1 MCTLRNHIGRLRV
14 LKLSVVILACFAVA
28 PRISAQRSLT
38 LEECLGIARAN
49 SIGLRLEEHAA
60 RAAELSASELGTTGL
75 PQVKAVGA
83 ASYAPESR
91 SFGYDPAISNGGQ
104 LAGQAVIQQ
113 SVYDGGVRALKSD
126 QIQLEIERLTHERR
140 AVDRDLVYTVSAFF
154 VDALRASE
162 EAAIQA
168 ASVRQLTEYLELVRQ
183 MMRGGNAGQ
192 TDVLKTEV
200 QLDNARIALEKASEE
215 GVLAKAS
222 LAESMGIP
230 GDTTFVPSGVLEDPE
245 AAAEPTVSVDSAAT
259 IDLRMA
265 GLEAQKAVLDVEMA
279 QRERLPAVSFSGD
292 AGVLSSLDNLRL
304 PPGERVTGLG
314 YSIGVLVELPL
325 FTWGSIG
332 LRVEQRQLAAE
343 SQRLRLEQ
351 LKRTLRTEVNGVRAQ
366 MQTARSALRT
376 LKGTLRSAEDAY
388 LLTKSKFA
396 GGGTLS
402 IEVLSAQQLLADT
415 RTARLHSLAEWHT
428 LKARLAQ
435 LTAQ

>member
-1 MCTLRNHIGRLRV
+1 
-14 LKLSVVILACFAVA
+14 
-28 PRISAQRSLT
+28 
-38 LEECLGIARAN
+38 
-49 SIGLRLEEHAA
+49 
-60 RAAELSASELGTTGL
+60 
-75 PQVKAVGA
+75 
-83 ASYAPESR
+83 
-91 SFGYDPAISNGGQ
+91 
-104 LAGQAVIQQ
+104 
-113 SVYDGGVRALKSD
+113 
-126 QIQLEIERLTHERR
+126 
-140 AVDRDLVYTVSAFF
+140 
-154 VDALRASE
+154 
-162 EAAIQA
+162 
-168 ASVRQLTEYLELVRQ
+168 
-183 MMRGGNAGQ
+183 
-192 TDVLKTEV
+192 
-200 QLDNARIALEKASEE
+200 
-215 GVLAKAS
+215 
-222 LAESMGIP
+222 
-230 GDTTFVPSGVLEDPE
+230 
-245 AAAEPTVSVDSAAT
+245 
-259 IDLRMA
+259 MA

-351 LKRTLRTEVNGVRAQ
+351 LKRRLRTEVNGVRAQ